1 MNNKL
6 IINTNLLRK
15 EAEFKTKSCA
25 VEKAIAVSHAEFDNL
40 KRHPLQDNDLIAE
53 NTDLMYCDRD
63 DIYHCLLIY
72 DEEQG
77 DGLLIE
83 AEGSSYA
90 RYVQYIP
97 NAKLLYENHIQ
108 THLQEMKFYCPL
120 EISRVP
126 ECWSDEEY
134 EKISSYEASAYKS
147 EINHFISDFNL
158 PEEKERGLMHWYDR
172 GNSVDR
178 KVFSAFMSVEEH
190 NGELVGVV
198 TANVHGQLT
207 EDELEDQQVQKHYE
221 QIAPTIY
228 ALTAAIDAK
237 DSYTFEHSCHVSD
250 YAVLLAKK
258 IGLEPNDIEIVKEA
272 GLLHDIGKI
281 GIPESILKK
290 QGRLND
296 EEYEIMKTHV
306 TNSIEMIHFL
316 PNMNYVIPAVLSH
329 HERYDGKGYPRGLKG
344 EDIPL
349 LGRILAVCDSFDA
362 MTTKRTYKEAMSID
376 YAIGELERN
385 KGTQFDPK
393 LAETFIELLK
403 EGKIDV

>member
-1 MNNKL
+1 MNEKL

-190 NGELVGVV
+190 IHNSALNSARTVKFCNLYGFSDFCISQSSHTVPPLNHNFACHF
-198 TANVHGQLT
+198 TADCN
-207 EDELEDQQVQKHYE
+207 
-221 QIAPTIY
+221 
-228 ALTAAIDAK
+228 
-237 DSYTFEHSCHVSD
+237 SC
-250 YAVLLAKK
+250 
-258 IGLEPNDIEIVKEA
+258 P
-272 GLLHDIGKI
+272 
-281 GIPESILKK
+281 
-290 QGRLND
+290 LN
-296 EEYEIMKTHV
+296 I
-306 TNSIEMIHFL
+306 
-316 PNMNYVIPAVLSH
+316 NYKVACH
-329 HERYDGKGYPRGLKG
+329 
-344 EDIPL
+344 
-349 LGRILAVCDSFDA
+349 
-362 MTTKRTYKEAMSID
+362 
-376 YAIGELERN
+376 
-385 KGTQFDPK
+385 
-393 LAETFIELLK
+393 
-403 EGKIDV
+403 